1 MEFNESQKIAIEHG
15 GGPML
20 LLAGPGSGKTTVLIH
35 RIKYMIQHHGIRPEH
50 ILVITFTKAA
60 ANEMK
65 IRFRNLCPEVGSVTF
80 GTFHSAGYLEMPIII
95 LERISSRMLKNTEQ
109 SGIA

>member
-15 GGPML
+15 DGPML

-65 IRFRNLCPEVGSVTF
+65 IRFRNLCPEVGSVPF
-80 GTFHSAGYLEMPIII
+80 GTFPSGYLEMPIII